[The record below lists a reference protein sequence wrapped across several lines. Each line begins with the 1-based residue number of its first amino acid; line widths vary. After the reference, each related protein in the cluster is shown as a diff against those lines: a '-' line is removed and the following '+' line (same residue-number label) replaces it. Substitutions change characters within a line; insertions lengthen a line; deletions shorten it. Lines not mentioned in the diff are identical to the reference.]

1 MSPKRIGFLGFEGAA
16 ALNLVG
22 PADAFS
28 IATLDDGYGNHI
40 ACYEI
45 CTIGLDSK
53 PFHAESGII
62 FNTQETLGTAP
73 DLDTIVI
80 PGGKGLRRPEINKRI
95 SDWILARANRTRR
108 IACVCSGI
116 YGLAPTGLLDGRQ
129 VTTHWR
135 FARDVA
141 QRFPKLRVH
150 NKPLIKDGPF
160 YTSAGLTAG
169 IDLSLALIEE
179 DYGRHVA
186 LATARELMTPV
197 ANRNDEKE
205 LPKPLVFDSQPTD
218 RFGELV
224 AWIMRNLHEDLS
236 VNALARRACMSPS
249 HFNRAFKSVFGSTP
263 ADFVENLRLNEARRR
278 LSTPRKTLYT
288 VAASVGFSSAGE
300 FRRAF
305 ERRFGAKPARY
316 LNDLDSASVTIPFNS
331 KIASEA
337 AAQDVPGTNAALK

>member
-16 ALNLVG
+16 ALDLVG
-22 PADAFS
+22 PSDAFS
-28 IATLDDGYGNHI
+28 TATLSDGYGNRI
-40 ACYEI
+40 SCYEI
-45 CTIGLDSK
+45 CTIGLASG
-53 PFHAESGII
+53 PFQAESGVLL
-62 FNTQETLGTAP
+62 NAHETLETAP
-73 DLDTIVI
+73 ELDTIVI
-80 PGGKGLRRPEINKRI
+80 PGGKGLRRSEINETV
-95 SDWILARANRTRR
+95 SDWILKRANRTRR
-108 IACVCSGI
+108 IACICTGI

-160 YTSAGLTAG
+160 YTSAGLTAS

-186 LATARELMTPV
+186 LAIAQELMTPV
-197 ANRNDEKE
+197 ANWNGEKE

-236 VNALARRACMSPS
+236 VNALARRACMSSS

-288 VAASVGFSSAGE
+288 VAASVGFSSTGA

-305 ERRFGAKPARY
+305 ERRFGAKPASY
-316 LNDLDSASVTIPFNS
+316 LNGLNSASTTIPFNGKVES
-331 KIASEA
+331 SATAEEGPS
-337 AAQDVPGTNAALK
+337 TNGVLK